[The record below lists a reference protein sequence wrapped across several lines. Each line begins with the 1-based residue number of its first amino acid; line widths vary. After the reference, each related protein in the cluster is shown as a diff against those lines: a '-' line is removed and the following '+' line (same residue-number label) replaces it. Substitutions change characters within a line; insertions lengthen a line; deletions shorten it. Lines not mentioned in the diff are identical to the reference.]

1 MPALLE
7 LQRAWSAQ
15 LLGDAA
21 SSGDAPSLVDLRSPV
36 DLPSLGDALLAGN
49 DSAAL
54 LAIYRNNCRGTLVN
68 ALRLSYPAVQR
79 LVGTE
84 FFEAAARE
92 FIARRAPASAYL
104 NDYGA
109 DFPRFLRGFPPAAGL
124 AYLGDVA
131 QLEWAVNRALHAP
144 DLPGLDLARLAG
156 LSESDLS
163 RVRFGAHPGLSLLR
177 LEFPAD
183 AIWRAVLDQNDAAMA
198 AIDLAAGPVHLLI
211 EREAAGVLVRRMQGA
226 AWHFTAQ
233 LCAGKPLYAVL
244 EGRPEGELN
253 AWLAEH
259 LSSGRF
265 IEFHSAA
272 PSGDTRS

>member
-21 SSGDAPSLVDLRSPV
+21 SSGDAPSL
-36 DLPSLGDALLAGN
+36 GDALLSGN
-49 DSAAL
+49 DSALL

-79 LVGTE
+79 LVGAE
-84 FFEAAARE
+84 FFEAAARA
-92 FIARRAPASAYL
+92 FIPRHAPTSAYL

-109 DFPRFLRGFPPAAGL
+109 DFPRFLRGFPSAAGL

-144 DLPGLDLARLAG
+144 DVPGLDLARLAR
-156 LSESDLS
+156 LSESARS
-163 RVRFGAHPGLSLLR
+163 RVQFAAHPGLSLLR

-198 AIDLAAGPVHLLI
+198 GIDLAAGPVHLLI
-211 EREAAGVLVRRMQGA
+211 ERDAAGVQVRRMQPT
-226 AWHFTAQ
+226 AWDFTAQ

-244 EGRPEGELN
+244 EDRPDGEAQ

-259 LSSGRF
+259 LSSARL